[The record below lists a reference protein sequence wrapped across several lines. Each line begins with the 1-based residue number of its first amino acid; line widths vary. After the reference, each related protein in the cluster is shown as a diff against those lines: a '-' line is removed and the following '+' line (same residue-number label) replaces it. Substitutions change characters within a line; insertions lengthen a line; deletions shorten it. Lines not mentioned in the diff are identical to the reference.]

1 MKKSQNLKA
10 KIKINFK
17 FYGSLILGYSIFFLL
32 IFGIGFL
39 LEKTMESIFLVIG
52 YFATRFC
59 VPKIKHFD
67 TTQKCIS
74 VTTMTF
80 AFAIAL
86 LCIPKEI
93 SLIWSIGIGGCIPI
107 IMYIESLLFD
117 PVVSDKDKLIAICK
131 VHNYNELKTEM
142 AIKFFVEK
150 QKPKDVW
157 LWLCETKKN
166 PVEWDSVKKIKYRMK
181 KDLFK

>member
-10 KIKINFK
+10 KIKVKFR
-17 FYGSLILGYSIFFLL
+17 FYGSLFLGYTIFFVL
-32 IFGIGFL
+32 IFGFGFL
-39 LEKTMESIFLVIG
+39 LDKTMESIFLVIG

-74 VTTMTF
+74 VSTLTF
-80 AFAIAL
+80 CFAIAI

-117 PVVSDKDKLIAICK
+117 PVVSDKDKMIAMCK
-131 VHNYNELKTEM
+131 AHNYNELKTEM

-157 LWLCETKKN
+157 LWLCETKQKSI
-166 PVEWDSVKKIKYRMK
+166 EYDSVNMMKKRIK